1 MEAEGSSADVDKA
14 ACLGFRNEGDH
25 KVEDDIGKLG
35 TVWYER
41 CFFLFH
47 VSEERKRLLG
57 ESFGLAS
64 DLRPHATAMRTES
77 VAKLKLWVD
86 L

>member
-1 MEAEGSSADVDKA
+1 MESEGSTAYVNKA
-14 ACLGFRNEGDH
+14 SRLGFGNERDH
-25 KVEDDIGKLG
+25 KVEDNVWKLG

-41 CFFLFH
+41 CFLFLH
-47 VSEERKRLLG
+47 VGEERKRLLG